1 MAKAYEMEMV
11 FSASVGLRQ
20 INEIMEQMGC
30 NDQLQIRDALA
41 VSVKQVLPTIPG
53 DDYIKAIADAIKE
66 NYKTKDFTVT
76 ECRFTGYKYIREI
89 TRKEQKDG

>member
-30 NDQLQIRDALA
+30 TDKLPIRDALS

-76 ECRFTGYKYIREI
+76 ECHFTGYKYLREI
-89 TRKEQKDG
+89 TIKEQKDG